1 MFKLKLRQQL
11 ILTSVLLGVIPAAII
26 AVYIGWISLDS
37 GRNAIHEQA
46 IEKLVSQREAKKNEI
61 EGYFETLKDQVL
73 TFSND
78 RMIIDAMSDFKQAFR
93 DYRDDLGIYN
103 VDQLKNQLKPYYTD
117 QFLAKYKTRNKDV
130 NFDVEKVLNSLD
142 ADSIALQHE
151 YISANPNP
159 LGEKDALMRGNDQSE
174 YSTLHAKY
182 HPHIRDFLK
191 KFEYYDIF
199 LVDPETGDV
208 VYTVFKELDF
218 TTSLINGPYAN
229 TGLGEAFRKANA
241 SNDPDFVTL
250 TDFAPYTPSYED
262 PAAFIASPIFD
273 DEGNKTGILIFQM
286 PIDRINNIMTY
297 DHDWKSQ
304 GMGESGET
312 YLVGSDFTMR
322 SLGRFIIE
330 DKQGYLDVLKKVGM
344 DNSLI
349 DLIAMKDTT
358 IALQP
363 VKTPGSEKALA
374 GESGTGIFPD
384 YRGIPVLSAY
394 TPLNIDG
401 LNWAILSEVDEA
413 EAFAAVSALT
423 QKIIWWSLGGLMIM
437 ALLSA
442 FVGRLFAKSILDPI
456 YYVVGSVEYIAK
468 DIEAGQCDLTRPL
481 DPGSNPVGARL
492 ANAINKMINSFAD
505 IIRDVSDSSTQ
516 VAESSEQM
524 TRAAE
529 VTLESVNNQR
539 AEAEQVATAMN
550 EMTASVQEVARNA
563 ASGADLAKAA
573 DQQSTEGA
581 SVVESTVKEI
591 ESLANNVERAAGVIH
606 ELEEDSEAIGSVLDV
621 IQGIAEQTN
630 LLALNAAIE
639 AARAGEQGR
648 GFAVVADEVRSLA
661 SRTQESTQEIQ
672 TIIERLQN
680 RSKQAVGV
688 MSEGQ
693 QQAGVGVE
701 QAQAA
706 GQALAEIAEK
716 VAELDRVSTQI
727 AVAANEQSTVAEE
740 INRSIV
746 HISDVSEANAEA
758 AHKASS
764 ASEALSGMANHQKA
778 KVAEFKV

>member
-1 MFKLKLRQQL
+1 MFKLKLRQKL
-11 ILTSVLLGVIPAAII
+11 ILTSVLLGVIPAAIV
-26 AVYIGWISLDS
+26 AAYIGWVSINS
-37 GRNAIHEQA
+37 GRTAIKEQA
-46 IEKLVSQREAKKNEI
+46 IEKLVALREAKKSEI
-61 EGYFETLKDQVL
+61 EAYFETLKDQVV

-78 RMIIDAMSDFKQAFR
+78 KMIIDAMLAFKQAFR
-93 DYRDDLGIYN
+93 DYRDEAGVYDTENLEN
-103 VDQLKNQLKPYYTD
+103 ELRSYYTD

-130 NFDVEKVLNSLD
+130 HFDVEKVLNSLD
-142 ADSIALQHE
+142 ADSIALQHA
-151 YISANPNP
+151 YISNNPNP
-159 LGEKDALMRGNDQSE
+159 LGEKDALMRANDQSE
-174 YSTLHAKY
+174 YSALHAKY

-241 SNDPDFVTL
+241 SNDPDFVAL

-262 PAAFIASPIFD
+262 PAAFIASPIF
-273 DEGNKTGILIFQM
+273 ENGEKVGILIFQM

-297 DHDWKSQ
+297 DHDWKAQ

-312 YLVGSDFTMR
+312 YLVGLDFTMR
-322 SLGRFIIE
+322 SLGRFIVE
-330 DKQGYLDVLKKVGM
+330 DKEGYLEALKKVGV
-344 DNSLI
+344 DDSLV
-349 DLIAMKDTT
+349 DRIAMKGTT
-358 IALQP
+358 IGLQP
-363 VKTPGSEKALA
+363 VKTPGSEKALV
-374 GESGTGIFPD
+374 GESGTGTFPD
-384 YRGIPVLSAY
+384 YRGVAVVSAY
-394 TPLNIDG
+394 APLNIAG
-401 LNWAILSEVDEA
+401 LDWAILSEVDEA
-413 EAFAAVSALT
+413 EAFAPVAALS
-423 QKIIWWSLGGLMIM
+423 QKIIWWSLAGLLLM

-442 FVGRLFAKSILDPI
+442 VVGKLFAKSILDPI
-456 YYVVGSVEYIAK
+456 YYVVGAVENIAK

-481 DPGSNPVGARL
+481 DPGSNPIGARL
-492 ANAINKMINSFAD
+492 ANAINKMIASFAD
-505 IIRDVSDSSTQ
+505 IIRDVTDSSTQ
-516 VAESSEQM
+516 VADSSESM
-524 TRAAE
+524 TQAARI
-529 VTLESVNNQR
+529 TLDNVNRQR
-539 AEAEQVATAMN
+539 SEAEQVATAMN
-550 EMTASVQEVARNA
+550 EMAASVQEVADSA
-563 ASGADLAKAA
+563 ANGAELAKAA
-573 DQQSTEGA
+573 DAQSMEGA
-581 SVVESTVKEI
+581 KVVNGTVQEI
-591 ESLANNVERAAGVIH
+591 EALAQNVERAAQVIH

-621 IQGIAEQTN
+621 IQSIAEQTN

-706 GQALAEIAEK
+706 GKALKEIAEK
-716 VAELDRVSTQI
+716 VAELDHVSTQI
-727 AVAANEQSTVAEE
+727 AAAANEQSIVAEE

-746 HISDVSEANAEA
+746 HISDVSEDNAEA
-758 AHKASS
+758 ARKAAS
-764 ASEALSGMANHQKA
+764 ASQALSELANQQKA

>member
-1 MFKLKLRQQL
+1 MFKLKLRQKL
-11 ILTSVLLGVIPAAII
+11 ILTSVLLGVIPAAIV
-26 AVYIGWISLDS
+26 AAYIGWVSINS
-37 GRNAIHEQA
+37 GRTAIKEQA
-46 IEKLVSQREAKKNEI
+46 IEKLVALREAKKSEI
-61 EGYFETLKDQVL
+61 EAYFETLKDQVV

-78 RMIIDAMSDFKQAFR
+78 KMIIDAMLAFKQAFR
-93 DYRDDLGIYN
+93 DYRDEAGVYDTENLEN
-103 VDQLKNQLKPYYTD
+103 ELRSYYTD

-130 NFDVEKVLNSLD
+130 HFDVEKVLNSLD
-142 ADSIALQHE
+142 ADSIALQHA
-151 YISANPNP
+151 YISNNPNP
-159 LGEKDALMRGNDQSE
+159 LGEKDALMRANDQSE
-174 YSTLHAKY
+174 YSALHAKY

-241 SNDPDFVTL
+241 SNDPDFVAL

-262 PAAFIASPIFD
+262 PAAFIASPIF
-273 DEGNKTGILIFQM
+273 ENGEKVGILIFQM

-297 DHDWKSQ
+297 DHDWKAQ

-322 SLGRFIIE
+322 SLGRFIVE
-330 DKQGYLDVLKKVGM
+330 DKEGYLEALKKVGV
-344 DNSLI
+344 DDSLV
-349 DLIAMKDTT
+349 DRIAMKGTT
-358 IALQP
+358 IGLQP
-363 VKTPGSEKALA
+363 VKTPGSEKALV
-374 GESGTGIFPD
+374 GESGIGTFPD
-384 YRGIPVLSAY
+384 YRGVAVVSAY
-394 TPLNIDG
+394 APLNIDG
-401 LNWAILSEVDEA
+401 LDWAILSEVDEA
-413 EAFAAVSALT
+413 EAFAPVAALT
-423 QKIIWWSLGGLMIM
+423 QKIIWWSLAGLLLM

-442 FVGRLFAKSILDPI
+442 VVGKLFAKSILDPI
-456 YYVVGSVEYIAK
+456 YYVVGAVEYIAK

-481 DPGSNPVGARL
+481 DPGSNPIGARL
-492 ANAINKMINSFAD
+492 ANAINKMIASFAD
-505 IIRDVSDSSTQ
+505 IIRDVTDSSTQ
-516 VAESSEQM
+516 VADSSESM
-524 TRAAE
+524 TQAARI
-529 VTLESVNNQR
+529 TLDNVNRQGS
-539 AEAEQVATAMN
+539 EAEQVATAMN
-550 EMTASVQEVARNA
+550 EMAASVQEVADSA
-563 ASGADLAKAA
+563 ANGAELAKAA
-573 DQQSTEGA
+573 DAQSMEGA
-581 SVVESTVKEI
+581 KVVNGTVQEI
-591 ESLANNVERAAGVIH
+591 EALAQNVERAAQVIH

-621 IQGIAEQTN
+621 IQSIAEQTN

-706 GQALAEIAEK
+706 GKALKEIAEK
-716 VAELDRVSTQI
+716 VAELDHVSTQI
-727 AVAANEQSTVAEE
+727 AAAANEQSIVAEE

-746 HISDVSEANAEA
+746 HISDVSEDNAEA
-758 AHKASS
+758 ARKAAS
-764 ASEALSGMANHQKA
+764 ASQALSELANQQKA